1 MNNCQKLVQLWYQLF
16 KFHKS
21 RFSGVILGSLSIF
34 DPCLE
39 DHIETNLRIV
49 YSLELEVLWL
59 HSHALGTFSEA
70 RCVIYFVTCHCY
82 ANTSHFTSSP
92 FSCRVSVIAG
102 FTLWYFRADYTHT
115 DEIRAES
122 RAAHKLA
129 ARALAAC
136 FISLARPSQTLQTT
150 LPARNK
156 VTCSPAWSDSKL
168 DL

>member
-1 MNNCQKLVQLWYQLF
+1 MIV
-16 KFHKS
+16 
-21 RFSGVILGSLSIF
+21 GSLSIF
-34 DPCLE
+34 DALVRWEPLLGRSHWDESENRLLFGTRSAVAALPCIGNFLRSAVC
-39 DHIETNLRIV
+39 NL
-49 YSLELEVLWL
+49 
-59 HSHALGTFSEA
+59 F
-70 RCVIYFVTCHCY
+70 CHLPLYCQHY
-82 ANTSHFTSSP
+82 ITSSR

-102 FTLWYFRADYTHT
+102 FTLWYFRADYTHR

-136 FISLARPSQTLQTT
+136 FISLARPSQTPQTT